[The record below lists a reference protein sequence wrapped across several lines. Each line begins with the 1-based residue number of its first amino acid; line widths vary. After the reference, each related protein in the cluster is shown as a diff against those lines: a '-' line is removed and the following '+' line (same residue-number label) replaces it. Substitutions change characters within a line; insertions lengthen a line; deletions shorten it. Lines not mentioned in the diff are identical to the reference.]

1 VVRLAF
7 EIERLMVEVTD
18 DGTGPVDSGNQSG
31 IGLRGIADR
40 VAMVGGELTTGR
52 IGRTGFRVS
61 ATLPVAERAVT
72 AAPSRPA

>member
-1 VVRLAF
+1 
-7 EIERLMVEVTD
+7 MVEVTD

-61 ATLPVAERAVT
+61 ATLPVAEHAVT
-72 AAPSRPA
+72 AAPSPPA